1 MRRTELLEEI
11 RKMRFEEA
19 YQGWSQNRFTQEE
32 AARLLGVSDRTFRRY
47 LCSYEKDGLDALT
60 DKRISQVSHKRAA
73 VDEVIALTTL
83 YQGRYFG
90 WNVKHFFRFYRTKHS
105 GARSYTW
112 VKTTLQKE
120 GLVTK
125 SVKRGAHRKKRERAP
140 MEGMMLHQDGSDH
153 EWIPDERWDLVVTM
167 DDATS
172 EHYSMFFTE
181 EESTASSFQGV
192 KETIVKKGLFCSFY
206 TDRGS
211 HYWLTPE
218 AGGSVDK
225 NQLTQFG
232 RAMRHLGIEMIPAYS
247 PEARGRS
254 ERMFR
259 THQERLPR
267 ELALHSITTMDAAN
281 EYLKNIYMPAFNA
294 EFKVSAAVEGS
305 AFVPWID
312 GNIDDVL
319 CEKHER
325 TVGKNNCVSFE
336 GLTLQIPKDQ
346 YRCHYVKAKV
356 RIHRYVNGQL
366 AIFHGPRKLA
376 IYDAKGVQIVPQVIS
391 KERAA

>member
-1 MRRTELLEEI
+1 MKRTELLQEI

-19 YQGWSQNRFTQEE
+19 YEGWTQSRLTQEE
-32 AARLLGVSDRTFRRY
+32 AALLLGVTDRTFRRY
-47 LCSYEKDGLDALT
+47 ICKYKKDGIDALI
-60 DKRISQVSHKRAA
+60 DNRLSRISHRRAP
-73 VDEVIALTTL
+73 VDEVMALTML
-83 YQGRYFG
+83 YDNYRG
-90 WNVKHFFRFYRTKHS
+90 WNVKHFFSFYKTRHS
-105 GARSYTW
+105 GTRSYTW
-112 VKTTLQKE
+112 VKTTLQNK
-120 GLVTK
+120 GVVTK
-125 SVKRGAHRKKRERAP
+125 AAKRGAHRKKRERAP

-153 EWIPDERWDLVVTM
+153 EWIPGERWDLIVTM

-206 TDRGS
+206 SDRGS

-218 AGGSVDK
+218 AGASVDR
-225 NQLTQFG
+225 NRLTQFG

-259 THQERLPR
+259 THQERLPK
-267 ELALHSITTMDAAN
+267 ELALHGITTIDAAN
-281 EYLKNIYMPAFNA
+281 EYLENVYMPAFNA
-294 EFKVSAAVEGS
+294 EFRVSAAEEGS

-325 TVGKNNCVSFE
+325 TVGKNNCVSFG

-376 IYDAKGVQIVPQVIS
+376 SYDAKGKQIIPLLPP
-391 KERAA
+391 KEQAA

>member
-1 MRRTELLEEI
+1 MKRTELLQEI
-11 RKMRFEEA
+11 RKMRFEEV
-19 YQGWSQNRFTQEE
+19 YQGWTQKRFTQEE
-32 AARLLGVSDRTFRRY
+32 AALLLGVCDRTFRRY
-47 LCSYEKDGLDALT
+47 LCRYEKDGLDALM
-60 DKRISQVSHKRAA
+60 DKRISQVSHRRAA

-83 YQGRYFG
+83 YQGRYCG
-90 WNVKHFFRFYRTKHS
+90 WNVKHFFRFYQTKHS
-105 GARSYTW
+105 GTRSYTW
-112 VKTTLQKE
+112 VKTALQNE
-120 GLVTK
+120 GLVRK
-125 SVKRGAHRKKRERAP
+125 SAKHGAHRKKRERAP

-153 EWIPDERWDLVVTM
+153 EWIPNERWDLIVTM

-192 KETIVKKGLFCSFY
+192 KETIEKKGLFCSFY

-218 AGGSVDK
+218 ADGPVDK
-225 NQLTQFG
+225 HQLTQFG

-259 THQERLPR
+259 THQERLPK
-267 ELALHSITTMDAAN
+267 ELALQGITTMDAAN
-281 EYLKNIYMPAFNA
+281 AYLENIYMPAFNA
-294 EFKVSAAVEGS
+294 EFKVAATVEGS

-366 AIFHGPRKLA
+366 AVFHGPRKLA
-376 IYDAKGVQIVPQVIS
+376 SYDAKGEQIVPLVPPNEQ
-391 KERAA
+391 AA

>member
-1 MRRTELLEEI
+1 MKRTELLQEI

-19 YQGWSQNRFTQEE
+19 YEGWTQSRFTQEE
-32 AARLLGVSDRTFRRY
+32 AALLLGVTDRTFRRY
-47 LCSYEKDGLDALT
+47 IFKYEKDGLDSLI
-60 DKRISQVSHKRAA
+60 DNRLKRISHRRAP
-73 VDEVIALTTL
+73 VDEVMALTML
-83 YQGRYFG
+83 YDNYRG
-90 WNVKHFFRFYRTKHS
+90 WNVKHFYRFYKTRHS
-105 GARSYTW
+105 GTRSYTW
-112 VKTTLQKE
+112 VKMALQKE

-125 SVKRGAHRKKRERAP
+125 SAKRGAHRKKRERAP
-140 MEGMMLHQDGSDH
+140 MEGMMVHQDGSDH
-153 EWIPDERWDLVVTM
+153 EWIPDERWDLIVTL

-181 EESTASSFQGV
+181 EEGTASSFRGV
-192 KETIVKKGLFCSFY
+192 KETIIKKGLFCSFY

-211 HYWLTPE
+211 HYWTTPE
-218 AGGSVDK
+218 VGGAVDK
-225 NQLTQFG
+225 QNLTQFG
-232 RAMRHLGIEMIPAYS
+232 RAMHQLGIEMIPAYS

-267 ELALHSITTMDAAN
+267 ELALHGITTMDAAN
-281 EYLKNIYMPAFNA
+281 RYLENVYMPAFND
-294 EFKVSAAVEGS
+294 EFRVTAKAEGS

-336 GLTLQIPKDQ
+336 GLALQIPKDEF
-346 YRCHYVKAKV
+346 RCHYVKAKV

-376 IYDAKGVQIVPQVIS
+376 SYDAKGVQRVPLVTS
-391 KERAA
+391 EEKAA